1 MKGLGRGQGQGEA
14 VVGISGRRCI
24 CMLIISRF
32 SAISSFPTSDFFPLR
47 SHIHATGPVVGTAL
61 TITQDAVKY
70 CSNVR
75 FMPRNPNSIL
85 MKSIA

>member
-1 MKGLGRGQGQGEA
+1 M
-14 VVGISGRRCI
+14 
-24 CMLIISRF
+24 RF
-32 SAISSFPTSDFFPLR
+32 
-47 SHIHATGPVVGTAL
+47 HIHTTGPVVGTAL

-85 MKSIA
+85 IESIA